1 MTDAPKTIL
10 MEWNEYWR
18 ELKVKSNNGPLFF
31 DDKSTKYLRADTVA
45 AQLKAADEL
54 DEAITQ
60 EREMVCQDMELQA
73 QVSRRLEVAI
83 TAYRKAKDEAQ

>member
-18 ELKVKSNNGPLFF
+18 ELRVKHDNGPRFSE
-31 DDKSTKYLRADTVA
+31 DKSTKYLRADTVA

-54 DEAITQ
+54 VEAAFEI
-60 EREMVCQDMELQA
+60 MVDPTWG
-73 QVSRRLEVAI
+73 LEHKTYMKLKSAL
-83 TAYRKAKDEAQ
+83 TAYRKAREEAQ